1 LTVIIQ
7 TKILKF
13 TIIIVSRTEEL

>member
-1 LTVIIQ
+1 MH
-7 TKILKF
+7 KF